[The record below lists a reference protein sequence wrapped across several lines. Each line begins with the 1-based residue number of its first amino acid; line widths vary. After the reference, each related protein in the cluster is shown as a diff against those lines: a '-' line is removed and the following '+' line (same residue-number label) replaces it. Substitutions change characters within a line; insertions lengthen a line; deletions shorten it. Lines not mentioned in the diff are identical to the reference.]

1 MDQEEQRYRIDRIHA
16 GSLENNPAGSP
27 VDRDLF
33 IYLPPGYFNSRTK
46 LYPVVYLLHG
56 YRGNPK
62 NLTVPVKLR
71 NRLSWL
77 PAEALEKID
86 WSRSCDY
93 GVLDELI
100 TRGELKPFIL
110 VQPDGSLH
118 LPDKNNIVDV
128 YTGAIAT
135 KGSFYISSNY
145 TGNYADYIVKDI
157 CSMLMPVSGRR
168 RIENNAR
175 LWEYPWAATARS
187 A

>member
-71 NRLSWL
+71 NRLS
-77 PAEALEKID
+77 
-86 WSRSCDY
+86 
-93 GVLDELI
+93 
-100 TRGELKPFIL
+100 
-110 VQPDGSLH
+110 
-118 LPDKNNIVDV
+118 
-128 YTGAIAT
+128 
-135 KGSFYISSNY
+135 
-145 TGNYADYIVKDI
+145 
-157 CSMLMPVSGRR
+157 
-168 RIENNAR
+168 
-175 LWEYPWAATARS
+175 
-187 A
+187 